1 MKTLLLLGC
10 LALMPPCLAGQQVQL
25 SQAGNETR
33 GFWRRQDAAGL
44 VQKSPQLVIQLPGA
58 DPSAPV
64 TRPQAEELLRDYF
77 HQAEEV
83 ETVLSDARDVGGG
96 WGFVELKR
104 RYRIRGTQ
112 EIREQLLL
120 LSYRAN
126 GTGWVLMELRAGQ

>member
-1 MKTLLLLGC
+1 MRILLVLSLLTLCTGELIAQQLPLSR
-10 LALMPPCLAGQQVQL
+10 AGE
-25 SQAGNETR
+25 ETR
-33 GFWRRQDAAGL
+33 ALWRRQDAAGL

-64 TRPQAEELLRDYF
+64 TRSQATELLRDYF
-77 HQAEEV
+77 QQAEEV
-83 ETVLSDARDVGGG
+83 ETLLNDARDVGGG

-126 GTGWVLMELRAGQ
+126 ATEWILMELRAGQ